1 MLLHSLK
8 NKLAFYLKT
17 RYFVASFFIYMQTNL
32 SSQIAKGI
40 LKAIAVLL
48 GAWLLL
54 WFLSKISTLFLYF
67 TIALILSLISMPLVL
82 WLERKLKFKRFLAV
96 ISVITIHIGAFVGFI
111 MLFIPLLVA
120 QSKKLSLLN
129 NYAIEQKVQFIY
141 EDFKNWASANQWNVD
156 KLISEID
163 ITQYLDYS
171 LIPESINYAFGTIG
185 SFFIGAL
192 SVLFITFFLLKD
204 QHLFSFVF
212 QKILPTRQKE
222 GILNSLEKVSYLL
235 SRYLLGLLL
244 QLIIIF
250 SLDFLVLSIFGVD
263 NALVIAFLCAL
274 LNVIPYIGP
283 LMGTTLAATL
293 TLISKIGTDFATDML
308 PTTLYV
314 VIGYILVQLVDNFMN
329 QPLIFSKS
337 VKSHP
342 LEIFFVIL
350 IFGYLFGIVGMI
362 IAVPVYTILKV
373 FAKEFFP
380 ENMVVKI
387 LTRKI

>member
-1 MLLHSLK
+1 
-8 NKLAFYLKT
+8 
-17 RYFVASFFIYMQTNL
+17 MQSNL
-32 SSQIAKGI
+32 SNQIAQGI
-40 LKAIAVLL
+40 VKAIVFIAIAVLS
-48 GAWLLL
+48 L
-54 WFLSKISTLFLYF
+54 WVLSKVTTLFLYF
-67 TIALILSLISMPLVL
+67 IIALILSLVSMPLVL
-82 WLERKLKFKRFLAV
+82 FLEKRLKFKRFFGV
-96 ISVITIHIGAFVGFI
+96 IVVLFIHIAIFVGFV
-111 MLFIPLLVA
+111 MMFIPLLVA
-120 QSKKLSLLN
+120 QSKKLSILN

-156 KLISEID
+156 KFISEID

-185 SFFIGAL
+185 SFFVGSL

-204 QHLFSFVF
+204 QHMFAFVF
-212 QKILPTRQKE
+212 QKLLPTKQKD
-222 GILNSLEKVSYLL
+222 GILNSLEKVYYLL

-244 QLIIIF
+244 QVVIIF
-250 SLDFLVLSIFGVD
+250 SLDFLVLSIFGVE

-293 TLISKIGTDFATDML
+293 TLISKIGTDFATDIL
-308 PTTLYV
+308 PTTIYV
-314 VIGYILVQLVDNFMN
+314 VLGYILVQLVDNFIN

-350 IFGYLFGIVGMI
+350 VFGFLFGIVGMI
-362 IAVPVYTILKV
+362 VAVPVYTILKV

-380 ENMVVKI
+380 ENVVVKV